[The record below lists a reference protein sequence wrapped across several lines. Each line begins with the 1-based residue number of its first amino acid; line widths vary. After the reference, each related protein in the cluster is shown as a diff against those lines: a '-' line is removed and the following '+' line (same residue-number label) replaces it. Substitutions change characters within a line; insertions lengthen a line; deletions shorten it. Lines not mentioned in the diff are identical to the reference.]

1 MPAVSLPGIPVI
13 ILEAR
18 LMQVLIVDTT
28 LRDGEQAPGVAFNP
42 REKVAIARMLDRLG
56 VAQIEAGTPAMGDI
70 EQEAIRAIARQG
82 LRSRVSTWNRLLLED
97 IRSSLECGIRDVHI
111 SAPVSGIQISAKLR
125 QDYRWVLNRLRQ
137 ACLYARDYG
146 LRVTVGAEDASRAD
160 PGFLLEYAYL
170 ARESGAERL
179 RYCDTVGVLDP
190 FATYTHLSRLKEKVD
205 LELEFHGHNDF
216 GLATANALAA
226 VRAGVR
232 WIDTT
237 IGGLG
242 ERAGN
247 TSLEELYRALT
258 RLFDLDPGLNSR
270 YLPGLERYVARAA
283 GRLPPAPVD
292 NAPEGSSFPRPPAP
306 RGTGGATGN
315 LALFN

>member
-1 MPAVSLPGIPVI
+1 
-13 ILEAR
+13 
-18 LMQVLIVDTT
+18 MQVLIVDTT
-28 LRDGEQAPGVAFNP
+28 LRDGEQAPGVAFSP

-111 SAPVSGIQISAKLR
+111 SAPVSSIQIRAKLR

-137 ACLYARDYG
+137 ACRYARDYG

-160 PGFLLEYAYL
+160 PGFLLEFAYL
-170 ARESGAERL
+170 AWESGAERL

-190 FATYTHLSRLKEKVD
+190 FATCAHLSRLKEKVD

-237 IGGLG
+237 VGGLG

-270 YLPGLERYVARAA
+270 YLPGLERYVTRAA

-292 NAPEGSSFPRPPAP
+292 TSLKVPLFPGRRHPAARGER
-306 RGTGGATGN
+306 RGTLRSSTDFAKII
-315 LALFN
+315 LEEY